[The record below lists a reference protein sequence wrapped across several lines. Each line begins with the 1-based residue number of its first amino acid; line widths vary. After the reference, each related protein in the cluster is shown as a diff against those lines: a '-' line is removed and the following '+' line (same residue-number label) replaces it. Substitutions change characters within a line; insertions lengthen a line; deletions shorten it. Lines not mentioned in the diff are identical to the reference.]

1 MDSIQSLSSPVRVDV
16 ARVIETRP
24 DIRLLKWLMP
34 DVALTL
40 ALTTLLWIFF
50 IYGGATALFN
60 DSDTGWHIRAGE
72 QIISSG
78 SLPHT
83 DPFSFSKPN
92 EPWVAWEWGADVLMA
107 AVYRASGLD
116 GIALL
121 YGLCIGASV
130 WMWFRLNRAAGGNFL
145 LAGLLFGPMSSVL
158 TLHWLARP
166 HILSW
171 LFLAGTVWLCEQMP
185 RSLEWHHLALTAFM
199 TAAWANLHAS
209 FFFAPLI
216 VLIYAAGAF
225 LRPLI
230 WKVPRCATKKKWGK
244 QGRNYVLLALAASAG
259 TLANPNGWRLHQHVW
274 SYLFD
279 AGLQDRIT
287 EFQSFDF
294 HQAGALP
301 VMLTL
306 AICFAGCFA
315 ALGAR
320 KPGRFLLSMLLTALA
335 LRSTRAIPVAA
346 LLVLPLAGGSVTAVL
361 SRARNLVP
369 ALRRR
374 LDGALDYGNGLEA
387 VQRHFRGF
395 AIVPLAAILIFMP
408 IRTRAAFPAD
418 RFPVGACGIVAA
430 LPATTRILAPDLF
443 GGYLIFRFNA
453 ERKVFIDGR
462 SDFYGP
468 DFLDRYL
475 RLVEVRPG
483 WREEFN
489 RWNFTHAL
497 LPPDYPLIA
506 ALEAN
511 GWQEL
516 YRDRTAVLLTG
527 RSKL

>member
-1 MDSIQSLSSPVRVDV
+1 MDSIQTLDNTSPSPVSVD
-16 ARVIETRP
+16 AAPGIDTRP
-24 DIRLLKWLMP
+24 KIRFMGWLVP
-34 DVALTL
+34 DLALTL
-40 ALTTLLWIFF
+40 ALTALLWVFF
-50 IYGGATALFN
+50 IFGGATTLFS
-60 DSDTGWHIRAGE
+60 DSDTGWHIRNGE
-72 QIISSG
+72 RILSTG

-83 DPFSFSKPN
+83 DPFSFSKPD

-107 AVYRASGLD
+107 VVYRASGLD
-116 GIALL
+116 GIALM
-121 YGLCIGASV
+121 YGLCIAAAV
-130 WMWFRLNRAAGGNFL
+130 WMWFRLNRAAGGNL
-145 LAGLLFGPMSSVL
+145 LLGGLFFIPMSSAL

-171 LFLAGTVWLCEQMP
+171 LFLVGTVWLCEQMP
-185 RSLEWHHLALTAFM
+185 HRLRWPHLALIAVM

-216 VLIYAAGAF
+216 ALIYAAGAF
-225 LRPLI
+225 LNPLI
-230 WKVPRCATKKKWGK
+230 WEGRHRTN
-244 QGRNYVLLALAASAG
+244 QGRNYFRAALAASAG
-259 TLANPNGWRLHQHVW
+259 TLANPNGWRLHQHVL

-287 EFQSFDF
+287 EFQSFNF

-315 ALGAR
+315 ALAAR
-320 KPGRFLLSMLLTALA
+320 RPGRFLLSMLLTALA

-346 LLVLPLAGGSVTAVL
+346 LLVLPLACGSITAVL
-361 SRARNLVP
+361 ARARNLVP
-369 ALRRR
+369 AFRRR
-374 LDGALDYGNGLEA
+374 LDDALDYGNGLEA
-387 VQRHFRGF
+387 VQRNFRGF
-395 AIVPLAAILIFMP
+395 AIVPLVAILIFTWM
-408 IRTRAAFPAD
+408 RTQAAFPAD
-418 RFPVGACGIVAA
+418 KFPVAACGIVAT
-430 LPATTRILAPDLF
+430 LPVNTRILAPDLF

-468 DFLDRYL
+468 EFLDRYL

-483 WREEFN
+483 WRDEFN

-497 LPPDYPLIA
+497 LPPDYPLIPV
-506 ALEAN
+506 LEAY
-511 GWQEL
+511 GWREL